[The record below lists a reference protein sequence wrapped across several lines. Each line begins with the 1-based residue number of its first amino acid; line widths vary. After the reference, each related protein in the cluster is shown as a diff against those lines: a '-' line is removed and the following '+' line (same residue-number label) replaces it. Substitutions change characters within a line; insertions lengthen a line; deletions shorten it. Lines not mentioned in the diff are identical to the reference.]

1 LIPKGI
7 AEMKRL
13 SIDPQIKSAFSGYHE
28 QVIRIMSEQDKSSQ
42 LRSIAKITTVNLISV
57 VDRFLADSPFLASNF
72 QTDTPSSLM

>member
-1 LIPKGI
+1 
-7 AEMKRL
+7 MKRL
-13 SIDPQIKSAFSGYHE
+13 SIDPKIKSAFSGYHE

-42 LRSIAKITTVNLISV
+42 LRTIAKITTVNLISV

>member
-1 LIPKGI
+1 MNKT
-7 AEMKRL
+7 KRL